1 MAGDFLHVIGRE
13 NDNDWYEACNPLQGS
28 RGLVPVKYFDIVGK
42 QVGRDSAGSVHRKS
56 DQFGMNS
63 GGAHDSGYAGYAD
76 ATQQQ
81 QQTHQIL
88 PQPQRMSR
96 MMGKGGMVYGVVV
109 FDFEAERPDELQAK
123 EGEAIIV
130 IAQSNPEWFVA
141 KPISRLGGPG
151 LIPVSFIE
159 IRDLTTGQAVP
170 DPLEAVRRA
179 GVPKVEEWK
188 KMAADYK
195 NCSIPLGKLDA
206 LSSMPTAQM
215 GRLSMDSQRQQ
226 QSATPYGAQVCAKAG
241 EKSIDT
247 NLRMQQPVAHH
258 APNNSVRQFPQ
269 QTVAP
274 TVAKVPRYIYV
285 DDIFWFIIEASM
297 EDGSHWCLQRVYQDF
312 YDLQI
317 ALIQEYPKEAGN
329 VQGHVRSLPYMP
341 GPVTYVTDNIS
352 NGRRANL
359 DEYLRNLLKLGPH
372 IIKGDLVKKFF
383 APRKGDYELNPEAA
397 DSYRLSAGSQDSPIG
412 QPGSGFVSPQSSAG
426 QLSNGQYGQNPYAAN
441 YGPGSQQQSHA
452 PPATRSNQQLPYSNT
467 PPPMNQPQHTR
478 NQSST
483 HQLPISTNSA
493 GLALTPATK
502 IKVWYGS
509 DNCVVIRLPQGF
521 TFSDLY
527 TKLVERSKIENFP
540 APGGAEGLEVSCRDE
555 QSGQLLRVRGDDEL
569 GGVMARNEK
578 LTLSVVAVGRR

>member
-1 MAGDFLHVIGRE
+1 M
-13 NDNDWYEACNPLQGS
+13 
-28 RGLVPVKYFDIVGK
+28 PVKYFDIVGK
-42 QVGRDSAGSVHRKS
+42 QVGRDSAGSMQRKS
-56 DQFGMNS
+56 DQFGVN
-63 GGAHDSGYAGYAD
+63 GAGTHDSGYAGFAD
-76 ATQQQ
+76 PAQQQ
-81 QQTHQIL
+81 QPTHQIL
-88 PQPQRMSR
+88 PQPQRTSR
-96 MMGKGGMVYGVVV
+96 MMGKGGMVYGVVM

-123 EGEAIIV
+123 EGETIIV

-159 IRDLTTGQAVP
+159 IRDLTTNQAVP

-179 GVPKVEEWK
+179 GVPTVEDWK
-188 KMAADYK
+188 MRAADYK

-206 LSSMPTAQM
+206 VPSMPNAQM

-226 QSATPYGAQVCAKAG
+226 QQGMPYGSQVCLSSLMTRANANQDLQQSLPHRPQG
-241 EKSIDT
+241 NGVQHFSA
-247 NLRMQQPVAHH
+247 QPVAPH
-258 APNNSVRQFPQ
+258 
-269 QTVAP
+269 
-274 TVAKVPRYIYV
+274 VAKVPRYIYV
-285 DDIFWFIIEASM
+285 DEIFWFIVEASM

-317 ALIQEYPKEAGN
+317 SLIQEYPKEAGN
-329 VQGHVRSLPYMP
+329 VPGHERSLPYMP

-372 IIKGDLVKKFF
+372 ITKGDLVKKFF

-412 QPGSGFVSPQSSAG
+412 QPGSGYVSPQSSAG

-441 YGPGSQQQSHA
+441 YGPPQSQGL
-452 PPATRSNQQLPYSNT
+452 RSQPGYASNT
-467 PPPMNQPQHTR
+467 PPPPGTSHSNHSMPPPSQVPQHTR
-478 NQSST
+478 NQSSANNI
-483 HQLPISTNSA
+483 QL
-493 GLALTPATK
+493 GPAIK

-509 DNCVVIRLPQGF
+509 DNCVVIRLPSGF

-527 TKLVERSKIENFP
+527 TKLQERSKIENFP
-540 APGGAEGLEVSCRDE
+540 GPGGAAELDVSVKDE
-555 QSGQLLRVRGDDEL
+555 QSGQLLRIRGDDEL
-569 GGVMARNEK
+569 ARAMQRNPK
-578 LTLSVVAVGRR
+578 LTLSVSAMLGGPKAPVYQQNFDPARRAAVEQALAQTRH